1 LPNLPG
7 IEVRA
12 VIQRVSRA
20 SVRVGDETT
29 GSIDE
34 GLLVFLGVD
43 REDDETDLEWM
54 IGKILGLRVFEDGEG
69 RMNRSVIEVGGGIL
83 AISQFTL
90 FGNVRKGMR
99 PSFNRAAEPETAK
112 ATYLR
117 FVERVGEELG
127 RPAEVGRFGA
137 SMEIDAANDGPVTIV
152 IDSKDKRF

>member
-1 LPNLPG
+1 M
-7 IEVRA
+7 RA

-20 SVRVGDETT
+20 SVRVGSDTI
-29 GSIDE
+29 GSIDQ

-43 REDDETDLEWM
+43 RADDDADLDWM
-54 IGKILGLRVFEDGEG
+54 IGKILGLRIFEDGEG
-69 RMNRSVIEVGGGIL
+69 RMNQSVVEVVGGVL
-83 AISQFTL
+83 AISQFTV

-117 FVERVGEELG
+117 FVEKMGEELG
-127 RPAEVGRFGA
+127 RPAEAGRFGA
-137 SMEIDAANDGPVTIV
+137 SMEIDAVNDGPVTIV